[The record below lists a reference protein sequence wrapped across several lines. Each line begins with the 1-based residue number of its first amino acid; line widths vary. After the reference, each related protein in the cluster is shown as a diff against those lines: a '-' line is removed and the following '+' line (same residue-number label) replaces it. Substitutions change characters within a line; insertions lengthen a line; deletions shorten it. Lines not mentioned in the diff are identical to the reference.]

1 MLLGVVAT
9 DSMGQG
15 TDEGVGNRASKPPR
29 ANGMSTGYEHIARYG
44 DEAAWTNVVWIII
57 VILCACG
64 LTGLVVQWAATK
76 FS

>member
-1 MLLGVVAT
+1 MST
-9 DSMGQG
+9 ESMGQG
-15 TDEGVGNRASKPPR
+15 TEDAVGNRVSQPAGVNR
-29 ANGMSTGYEHIARYG
+29 MSTGYEHIARYG

-64 LTGLVVQWAATK
+64 LTVLVVQWAATK